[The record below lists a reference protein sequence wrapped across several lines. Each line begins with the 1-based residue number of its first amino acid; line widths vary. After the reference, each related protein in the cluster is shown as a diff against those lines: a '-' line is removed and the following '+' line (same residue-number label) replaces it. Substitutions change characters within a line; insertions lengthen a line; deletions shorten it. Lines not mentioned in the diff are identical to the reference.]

1 MSLANVQPILIPP
14 KPLPQA
20 PFVALPSTGTGQ
32 QLYHIPDEEVD
43 FSIFLK
49 QPLPAGL
56 ASSAGTKWKA
66 HWLAVEGV
74 QPAIPENPT
83 PSRAGR
89 ELSFLLRLRI

>member
-1 MSLANVQPILIPP
+1 
-14 KPLPQA
+14 
-20 PFVALPSTGTGQ
+20 VALPSTGTGQ

-43 FSIFLK
+43 FSTFLK

-56 ASSAGTKWKA
+56 AGSAGAKWKA

-89 ELSFLLRLRI
+89 ELIDYFGGSS